1 MKKLE
6 IIHLRSSVKSF
17 ESLRS
22 RIAESIRAE
31 GDPGE
36 VVLMFRRCGLES
48 DVAIH
53 IHHHDDSGYDG
64 PSVLGLHL
72 AAGLKAHGLVEHT
85 LWEALS

>member
-6 IIHLRSSVKSF
+6 IIHLRSSVKQF

-36 VVLMFRRCGLES
+36 VVMMFRRCGLES

-53 IHHHDDSGYDG
+53 INHHDDPGFDG
-64 PSVLGLHL
+64 PSALGLHL

>member
-1 MKKLE
+1 MNQLE
-6 IIHLRSSVKSF
+6 IIHLRSSVEPF
-17 ESLRS
+17 EALRS
-22 RIAESIRAE
+22 RVTESIRTE

-36 VVLMFRRCGLES
+36 VVLLFRRCGLES

-85 LWEALS
+85 LWEALR